1 MCRATPEPFTS
12 ELPDL
17 QTPAPM
23 HLLGIDLG
31 SSSVKVA
38 LVDASTGRRL
48 DSAQS
53 PTDRELA
60 MHAPQVGW
68 AEQDPRTWW
77 EHTERAVSSLAGR
90 RDLRDVGAIGIGY
103 QMHGLVLLD
112 AAGQPVRPSII
123 WCDSR
128 AVDLGREAAAAIG
141 TSTLATTTLNSP
153 GNFTASKWAWV
164 ARNEPE
170 VLAAATTAMLPGDYL
185 AYRITGRRATTA
197 SGLSEMI
204 LWDFGSRTPATRVLA
219 HYGLDEAL
227 LPDLVPTFGEQGAV
241 SSELATRWGIRDDAR
256 VSYRAGDQPN
266 NAYSLK
272 ALDPGDTAATA
283 GTSGVVYAVTDQRR
297 YDAEQRVNAFAHVND
312 APGAERLGIL
322 LCVNGT
328 GSAYAWLR
336 RTLGA
341 GGELP
346 TYPQLNTWAESAAVG
361 SDGLLF
367 HPWGN
372 GAERVLSNREPGAAF
387 THLSFTRHGAPE
399 LCAAVQ
405 DGIAAALAYGSEV
418 LDELGAGP
426 KVTRAGRANL
436 FLSDRFCQAFA
447 QLTGAPLELYDT
459 DGAQGAARAAGVG
472 AGAFASHA
480 EALAGVEEIGRFEPR
495 ADLDDAYGAFYD
507 RWRTAFG

>member
-1 MCRATPEPFTS
+1 
-12 ELPDL
+12 
-17 QTPAPM
+17 M

-38 LVDASTGRRL
+38 LVDAATGRL
-48 DSAQS
+48 LGGAQS

-60 MHAPQVGW
+60 MDAPEVGW

-77 EHTERAVSSLAGR
+77 EHAERAVARLRESH
-90 RDLRDVGAIGIGY
+90 DLGEVGAVGIGY

-112 AAGQPVRPSII
+112 AAGEPVRPSII

-128 AVDLGREAAAAIG
+128 AVELGRAAAEDLGREL
-141 TSTLATTTLNSP
+141 LATTTLNSP

-164 ARNEPE
+164 ARHEPS
-170 VLAAATTAMLPGDYL
+170 VLANATTAMLPGDYL
-185 AYRITGRRATTA
+185 AFRITGQRATTT

-204 LWDFGSRTPATRVLA
+204 LWDFARRAPATAILR
-219 HYGLDEAL
+219 HYGLEVDL
-227 LPDLVPTFGEQGAV
+227 LPPLVPTFGDQGTVTAD
-241 SSELATRWGIRDDAR
+241 LARRWGLRPNAR

-297 YDAEQRVNAFAHVND
+297 YDREQRVNAFAHVND
-312 APGAERLGIL
+312 APEAERLGIL

-341 GGELP
+341 TGTLP
-346 TYPQLNTWAESAAVG
+346 GYPQLNAWAGEAPVG

-367 HPWGN
+367 YPWGN
-372 GAERVLSNREPGAAF
+372 GAERVLGNREPGASF
-387 THLSFTRHGAPE
+387 DHLSFTRHGAPE

-405 DGIAAALAYGSEV
+405 DGIAAALAYGSAV
-418 LDELGAGP
+418 LGELGAGP
-426 KVTRAGRANL
+426 RVTRAGRANL
-436 FLSDRFCQAFA
+436 FLCDRFCQAFA
-447 QLTGAPLELYDT
+447 QLTDAPLELFDT

-472 AGAFASHA
+472 AGAFASHE
-480 EALAGVEEIGRFEPR
+480 EALAGVRRIASFAPR
-495 ADLDDAYGAFYD
+495 PQFAGAYGDFFA
-507 RWRTAFG
+507 RWREGVA

>member
-1 MCRATPEPFTS
+1 M
-12 ELPDL
+12 L
-17 QTPAPM
+17 
-23 HLLGIDLG
+23 LLGIDLG

-38 LVDASTGRRL
+38 LVDAASGRQL
-48 DSAQS
+48 GSAQS
-53 PTDRELA
+53 PADRELA
-60 MHAPQVGW
+60 MQAPQVGW
-68 AEQDPRTWW
+68 AEQDPRVWW
-77 EHTERAVSSLAGR
+77 EHTERAVARLAASHG
-90 RDLRDVGAIGIGY
+90 LADVGAVGIGY

-112 AAGQPVRPSII
+112 AAGEPVRPSII

-128 AVDLGREAAAAIG
+128 AVGLGREAAEAIG
-141 TSTLATTTLNSP
+141 TETLAETTLNSP

-164 ARNEPE
+164 ARHEPDT
-170 VLAAATTAMLPGDYL
+170 LARATTAMLPGDYL
-185 AYRITGRRATTA
+185 AYRLTGVRATTA

-204 LWDFGSRTPATRVLA
+204 LWDFGRRAPAEQVLA
-219 HYGLDEAL
+219 EYGLDAAL
-227 LPDLVPTFGEQGAV
+227 LPRLVPTFGDQGAV
-241 SSELATRWGIRDDAR
+241 SADVAARWGIGRSAT
-256 VSYRAGDQPN
+256 VAYRAGDQPN

-272 ALDPGDTAATA
+272 ALSPGDTAATA

-312 APGAERLGIL
+312 AADAERLGIL

-346 TYPQLNTWAESAAVG
+346 PYPQLNAWAKSAAVG

-372 GAERVLSNREPGAAF
+372 GAERVLGNREPGASL
-387 THLSFTRHGAPE
+387 TGLSFTRHGAPE

-405 DGIAAALAYGSEV
+405 DGIAAALAYGSGV
-418 LDELGAGP
+418 LAELGAGP

-480 EALAGVEEIGRFEPR
+480 EALAAVEQIGSFAPR
-495 ADLDDAYGAFYD
+495 PELADAYGEFYA
-507 RWRTAFG
+507 RWRAGV